1 MTFINSI
8 VGVVFLVFFNMN
20 VIGQLVWSTPTINS
34 NNGDIV
40 GIDLLVSGYQDI
52 ISAQGTIEFDESV
65 LEYSHVSDFG
75 LSSISTSSFGVS
87 EVDMGKLS
95 FSWYESDLVGK
106 MISDN
111 EAVFTI
117 YFNVIG
123 NSGQFSSIE
132 LVDQPVIAEFID
144 DSFTQVAYTY
154 QGGSVNVNE
163 VAGIEDISQRELN
176 IFPNPATDWIQ
187 IQTDIIDSKME
198 LLWYSMNGT
207 LVRKDVI
214 NTNGNNL
221 KLPTMGLT
229 EGLYVICIG
238 NDTLGFDNRLIQIL

>member
-1 MTFINSI
+1 
-8 VGVVFLVFFNMN
+8 VL
-20 VIGQLVWSTPTINS
+20 STPVITS
-34 NNGDIV
+34 NNGVVV
-40 GIDLLVSGYQDI
+40 GVDLLVSGYQNM

-65 LEYSHVSDFG
+65 LVFSHVSDFA

-123 NSGQFSSIE
+123 NSGESSPID
-132 LVDQPVIAEFID
+132 LINQPVVVEFVD

-154 QGGSVNVNE
+154 NAGSVSVNE
-163 VAGIEDISQRELN
+163 IAGIGGISQKELN
-176 IFPNPATDWIQ
+176 IFPNPANDWIQ

-198 LLWYSMNGT
+198 LLWYSMNGI
-207 LVRKDVI
+207 LVRKDVVK
-214 NTNGNNL
+214 TNENDL
-221 KLPTMGLT
+221 K
-229 EGLYVICIG
+229 VS
-238 NDTLGFDNRLIQIL
+238 